1 MKNRVSLRCAQAQPN
16 SIGCGIGFPDALTG
30 VGGFS
35 RAHRSA
41 LLDASSHIVQRRWGA
56 SLGACSVGRSHQ
68 KGFGFGIRHAFSLVS
83 VQPVIQQ
90 VIPLNFFIEA
100 PMMEQL
106 ELRLLCRLDAP
117 SVVPHHLIERC
128 NSYRDAVKLCWQL
141 RRIKNMTQRRLA
153 EESGLYAPHVTGYL
167 RDGKSNQRDLP
178 GSAVK
183 AFEWTYGNTAITQ
196 WHSMGAK
203 LTVLEEL
210 QAERIAA

>member
-1 MKNRVSLRCAQAQPN
+1 
-16 SIGCGIGFPDALTG
+16 
-30 VGGFS
+30 
-35 RAHRSA
+35 
-41 LLDASSHIVQRRWGA
+41 
-56 SLGACSVGRSHQ
+56 
-68 KGFGFGIRHAFSLVS
+68 
-83 VQPVIQQ
+83 
-90 VIPLNFFIEA
+90 
-100 PMMEQL
+100 MMEQL